1 MAHAHLPAE
10 EGAARL
16 EDLKLDARAVAAKN
30 CYGCAEAF
38 ANELDWLLCVGTY
51 IFLFAVGIRTAPSLE
66 AV

>member
-38 ANELDWLLCVGTY
+38 ANELLRVC
-51 IFLFAVGIRTAPSLE
+51 
-66 AV
+66 